1 MSLHSV
7 KAFSKFVTGLAGVTL
22 VEQWGSTVAK
32 VGGKV
37 FALVATDGSDVVFKV
52 GEISFD
58 GLTEIEGIA
67 QSPYFAKRQWV
78 SVGKG
83 AALSDAELK
92 AYVKASYDMIAAK
105 LTKKLRAELGISVA

>member
-7 KAFSKFVTGLAGVTL
+7 KTFSKFVAALAGVTL

-67 QSPYFAKRQWV
+67 QAPYFAKRQWV

-83 AALSDAELK
+83 AVLSDAELK
-92 AYVKASYDMIAAK
+92 AYIKASYDTIASK